1 MSKFLQVNKDYF
13 EDETLTLIEMCI
25 LSQVDEFIRNN
36 KDCYMTDEQFA
47 KQFHVSVPT
56 IQRALGKLEQKKL
69 LKRNTI
75 TTSDNG
81 QATRFRTITSYK
93 ASKQASTTTKKSVAK
108 SEVPT
113 KTFSGYSF

>member
-56 IQRALGKLEQKKL
+56 IQRALSKLEQKKL

-93 ASKQASTTTKKSVAK
+93 ANKQPQATKKPVNKQVAPNK
-108 SEVPT
+108 N
-113 KTFSGYSF
+113 FSGFSF